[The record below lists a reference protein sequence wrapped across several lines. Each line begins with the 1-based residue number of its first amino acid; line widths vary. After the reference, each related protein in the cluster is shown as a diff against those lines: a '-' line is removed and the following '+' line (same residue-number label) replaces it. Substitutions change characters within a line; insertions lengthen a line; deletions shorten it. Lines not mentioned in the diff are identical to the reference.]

1 MIASARPTA
10 GWSQWPDCDCL
21 EIQSHRPE
29 SEGSTL
35 VVKRRQGTI
44 LVVRRHSGHIRKVA
58 GIQFFYN
65 AVILFESGLALP
77 GATEFNLFG
86 RSSGAR
92 LYIYICYLTQ
102 LHYCIINW
110 QVQGLEISL
119 RLFKPWLKESKYGNV
134 LESLWSFTLYTIK
147 KLKEFERNVLMHAQG
162 IKIFAVMQH
171 LLNAKHPCL
180 QCCFS
185 CFIYGQLFFR

>member
-1 MIASARPTA
+1 MTFSNKKSWWIFLCAVRQLAKVPRMSSNHKDRPLPSFDYKGRSFWVGPMRSLAIAMIASARPTA

-77 GATEFNLFG
+77 GTTEFNLLG

-92 LYIYICYLTQ
+92 LYIYLLPDTITLLHNQ
-102 LHYCIINW
+102 LASPGAW
-110 QVQGLEISL
+110 D
-119 RLFKPWLKESKYGNV
+119 
-134 LESLWSFTLYTIK
+134 FT
-147 KLKEFERNVLMHAQG
+147 
-162 IKIFAVMQH
+162 
-171 LLNAKHPCL
+171 
-180 QCCFS
+180 
-185 CFIYGQLFFR
+185 